1 AGSGGSSGGDQA
13 APGGGAQAA
22 ADASDAAA
30 VVDPAETDPA
40 KQNVAQSGGVTPA
53 EVLGLI
59 RWVLLGVLI
68 AGGVAGL
75 AGPVMMRLSA
85 RGAVSGG

>member
-1 AGSGGSSGGDQA
+1 GTDT
-13 APGGGAQAA
+13 GGAAGA
-22 ADASDAAA
+22 DAAA
-30 VVDPAETDPA
+30 AAPVAAPTGTDPA

-85 RGAVSGG
+85 RRAVRG